1 MLIVARNLIVGN
13 FDELLDTALLELSNR
28 YQHKEFSVEEK
39 ESLRKGAVG
48 ILPDQYEYGV
58 DEFRLCSKSK
68 FKLSFS
74 SRHLNIDNIE
84 GWLIKFQLINNATLN
99 VKVKKKPTKGYLLQ
113 HCSRCQHST
122 RKWNTYSG
130 SISKFVEIFTIEVMH
145 NFT

>member
-1 MLIVARNLIVGN
+1 MIVGN
-13 FDELLDTALLELSNR
+13 FDELLDTALNELRNR

-39 ESLRKGAVG
+39 ESLRKGAVER
-48 ILPDQYEYGV
+48 LPDQYEYEV

-74 SRHLNIDNIE
+74 SKNLNIDSIE
-84 GWLIKFQLINNATLN
+84 GFLIKFQLINNATLN
-99 VKVKKKPTKGYLLQ
+99 VNVKRKATKDQLLR
-113 HCSRCQHST
+113 HCSRCQHNT

>member
-1 MLIVARNLIVGN
+1 MIVGN
-13 FDELLDTALLELSNR
+13 FDELLDTTLNELSNR

-39 ESLRKGAVG
+39 ENLRRGALG
-48 ILPDQYEYGV
+48 ILPDQYEYEV
-58 DEFRLCSKSK
+58 DEFRPCSKSK

-74 SRHLNIDNIE
+74 SKNLNIDNIE

-99 VKVKKKPTKGYLLQ
+99 VNVKKKATKGHLLQ
-113 HCSRCQHST
+113 YCSRCQHNL
-122 RKWNTYSG
+122 RKWNTYSR